1 MEVTRGR
8 GRRERARLLRVVQ
21 LGARSRHTLGVAL
34 VGHFLRSAM
43 RRAGRQAAE
52 QQAVW
57 PGRLAAVSAC
67 REGAAAPDR
76 ARNRAALWRRL
87 RPHLHHVLDV
97 LCRQLAL
104 HLHLGGVNLLLVH
117 CAHTERGMQGEP
129 APLAAK
135 QEALVPAVRA
145 LVAPATIDCR
155 AKGERAWKGRKA
167 SGRNLMCSER
177 GQLTF
182 AEESCIFRV
191 SLAGA
196 GPLKLPPPADL
207 RDEADRNFREAQMAA
222 SLGIL
227 MLALC
232 SSVEAFA
239 PAHMARSAVAVRAA
253 PVRTAPVMQFGKKR
267 LSPEEVSL
275 AGPKRVGLRS
285 WQPALPVSDAATLC
299 FSLVSHATHVF
310 PVAEARGDGLLA
322 GRVAVRRLWL
332 HLRAGHVA
340 AVRGAEEGLEVPA
353 VRRAPPPLR
362 QEGW

>member
-1 MEVTRGR
+1 MVVVTVRVARVEEVARGG

-21 LGARSRHTLGVAL
+21 LGARSRHALGVAL

-57 PGRLAAVSAC
+57 PARLAAVSAC

-104 HLHLGGVNLLLVH
+104 DLHLGGVNLLLVH

-167 SGRNLMCSER
+167 
-177 GQLTF
+177 
-182 AEESCIFRV
+182 
-191 SLAGA
+191 
-196 GPLKLPPPADL
+196 ADL
-207 RDEADRNFREAQMAA
+207 HNSCR
-222 SLGIL
+222 
-227 MLALC
+227 
-232 SSVEAFA
+232 
-239 PAHMARSAVAVRAA
+239 
-253 PVRTAPVMQFGKKR
+253 
-267 LSPEEVSL
+267 
-275 AGPKRVGLRS
+275 
-285 WQPALPVSDAATLC
+285 
-299 FSLVSHATHVF
+299 
-310 PVAEARGDGLLA
+310 
-322 GRVAVRRLWL
+322 
-332 HLRAGHVA
+332 
-340 AVRGAEEGLEVPA
+340 
-353 VRRAPPPLR
+353 
-362 QEGW
+362 